1 MEGKLMAIVE
11 ELIVSDYGAFVGVKG
26 GRLYIEI
33 PDKPR
38 SEAPLMHLRNLLVL
52 TRSASISAATYFAC
66 ADAGVMVNLIDPVDG
81 DCLSMLSNKMTTV
94 VQTRRSQLEAVNSLY
109 GVAIAKRMAIG
120 KITSQAQNLRYIARR
135 QEGEIGTHLKETA
148 TELLGYA
155 DQVAKLEAQSLDEIR
170 NQMMGYEGYG
180 ARLYWQALAP
190 LIPAE
195 YDWHGRTGRGAK
207 DPVNVLLNYGYGI
220 LYGEVQQALYRA
232 GLEPYAGLIHTDRPG
247 KPSLTCD
254 LIEEFRAPIV
264 DRAVIGLINRHYT
277 VSFDDNGLLTRDMR
291 RNFAE
296 HILNRLR
303 AQGVY
308 DQKRYELRSIIQK
321 QARKLATAF
330 RAEADYTPYG
340 GG

>member
-1 MEGKLMAIVE
+1 MAIVE
-11 ELIVSDYGAFVGVKG
+11 ELIISDYGAFVGVKG
-26 GRLYIEI
+26 GRLYVEI

-38 SEAPLMHLRNLLVL
+38 TEAPLMHLRNLLVL
-52 TRSASISAATYFAC
+52 TRSASISTATYFAC
-66 ADAGVMVNLIDPVDG
+66 AESGALINLIDPIDG
-81 DCLSMLSNKMTTV
+81 ECLSVVSNKLTTV
-94 VQTRRSQLEAVNSLY
+94 VQTRRSQLEAVNNRA
-109 GVAIAKRMAIG
+109 GVEIAKQMAVG
-120 KITSQAQNLRYIARR
+120 KMLSQAQNLRYIARR
-135 QEGEIGTHLKETA
+135 QEGEIGTLLKETSLSIQA
-148 TELLGYA
+148 YA
-155 DQVAKLEAQSLDEIR
+155 DQVARLNANNLDEIR
-170 NQMMGYEGYG
+170 QEMMGYEGYG
-180 ARLYWQALAP
+180 ARLYWQTLSH

-195 YDWHGRTGRGAK
+195 YGWNGRIGRGAK

-220 LYGEVQQALYRA
+220 LYGEVQHALYRA

-264 DRAVIGLINRHYT
+264 DRTVIGLVNRHYT

-296 HILNRLR
+296 HILDRLR

-308 DQKRYELRSIIQK
+308 DQKRYELRSIIQR

-330 RAEADYTPYG
+330 RGEGLYDPYG